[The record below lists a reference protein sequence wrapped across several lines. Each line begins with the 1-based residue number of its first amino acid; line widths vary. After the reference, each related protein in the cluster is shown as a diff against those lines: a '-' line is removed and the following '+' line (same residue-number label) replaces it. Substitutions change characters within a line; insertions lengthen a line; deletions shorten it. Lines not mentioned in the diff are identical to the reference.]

1 MTTADDQPVTDPGN
15 PFEIPDDELRTRA
28 LLALRQGRFDLAEK
42 LLVGKDVDQAALVE
56 SLRIYQAELEIQN
69 EELQRSYHQTQGAL
83 GRFMAFFNSL
93 PMPELVVD
101 GQGLVKEAN
110 EEARRLFG
118 LRDTAFHQYF
128 FVRLIDEP
136 DRGPAIHALSHLR
149 RDEPIDLREVR
160 FRTKHNEVFIGDLHM
175 VALPTEE
182 DEGRRVLCAVVDRT
196 EAVLQREAL
205 RESRE
210 RYRVIAEFSSDWEYW
225 IGPDGRYRYVSPAC
239 TRLTGYSSAAF
250 VADADLF
257 GRLLHPDDR
266 HLWEQHLEAHL
277 ADESG
282 GIPPLELRIR
292 HLDGHVHWIEHSCTP
307 VFGESGE
314 FLGRRGVNRDIT
326 ELKHSREQLHFLA
339 QHDAL
344 TGLPNRTLF
353 RQRLEEAIPRA
364 IRRGGE
370 TALLFL
376 DLDRFK
382 TVNDTLGHPVGDL
395 LLKQVAARLTQA
407 VRSSDTVARL
417 GGDEFVVIS
426 EDVQEPNDAAILAR
440 RLLDLFTTPFEVEG
454 RELFLSLSIG
464 IGIYPLDGVDTD
476 TLIRHADIAMYR
488 AKAAGR
494 NGFRFFDPEMSE
506 GTSERLRLEQELR
519 SALPRGELMLEYQPQ
534 VGLPDGELCGVEVL
548 CRWNH
553 PRLGLL
559 SPAQFLP
566 LANEI
571 GLIDQLDLWVLEH
584 ACAQVAAWDRGGFS
598 VPRLAVN
605 LSVHRIQGDDV
616 PEQIEAI
623 LARTGLDPRRLELEL
638 TEASIMGRPE
648 RTIATLEQ
656 LSRLGIGLAVDDFGT
671 GCSSLACIKQVA
683 IRRLKIDRSFI
694 ERLMTGSD
702 DEAIVH
708 AVIGLAR
715 SLGLAVLAEGV
726 ETAAQAELLIREGCD
741 EAQGYFFGKAVGPE
755 ELASRYCS
763 GKTE

>member
-1 MTTADDQPVTDPGN
+1 MTTATDQPGTDAGD
-15 PFEIPDDELRTRA
+15 PFEIPDEELRTRA

-42 LLVGKDVDQAALVE
+42 LLAGKDVDQAALVE

-69 EELQRSYHQTQGAL
+69 EELQRSHRQTQTAL
-83 GRFMAFFNSL
+83 SRFMAFFDNL
-93 PMPELVVD
+93 PVAELVVD

-118 LRDTAFHQYF
+118 LRDTVYHQYF
-128 FVRLIDEP
+128 FIRLIEES
-136 DRGPAIHALSHLR
+136 DRGPAIHALANLR
-149 RDEPIDLREVR
+149 PDEPIDLHELG
-160 FRTKHNEVFIGDLHM
+160 FRTKAEKVFIGDLHM
-175 VALPTEE
+175 AALPTDEE
-182 DEGRRVLCAVVDRT
+182 DGRRILCAVVDRT

-225 IGPDGRYRYVSPAC
+225 IGPDAQYRYVSPAC
-239 TRLTGYSSAAF
+239 TRLTGYPSAAF
-250 VADADLF
+250 IADAGLF

-266 HLWEQHLEAHL
+266 HLWEKHLGAHL
-277 ADESG
+277 GDESS
-282 GIPPLELRIR
+282 GINPLELRIR
-292 HLDGHVHWIEHSCTP
+292 HLDGQEYWIEHSCTP
-307 VFGESGE
+307 VFGESGD

-326 ELKHSREQLHFLA
+326 ELKRSREQLHFLA

-344 TGLPNRTLF
+344 TGLPNRSLF
-353 RQRLEEAIPRA
+353 RQRLEEAIPRT

-382 TVNDTLGHPVGDL
+382 VVNDTLGHPVGDL
-395 LLKQVAARLTQA
+395 LLQQVAERLTHA
-407 VRSSDTVARL
+407 VRACDTVARL

-426 EDVQEPNDAAILAR
+426 EDVQEPNDAAVLAK
-440 RLLDLFTTPFEVEG
+440 RLLDLFVKPFDVEG

-464 IGIYPLDGVDTD
+464 IGIYPLDGADVD
-476 TLIRHADIAMYR
+476 TLIRHADTAMYR
-488 AKAAGR
+488 AKADGR

-506 GTSERLRLEQELR
+506 GAAERLRLEQELR
-519 SALPRGELMLEYQPQ
+519 NALPRDELMLEYQPQ
-534 VGLPDGELCGVEVL
+534 VVLPEGALCGVEVL

-559 SPAQFLP
+559 SPAHFLP
-566 LANEI
+566 LANDI

-584 ACAQVAAWDRGGFS
+584 ACAQVAAWDRCGFG

-605 LSVHRIQGDDV
+605 LSVHRIQGNDV
-616 PEQIEAI
+616 PEKIKSI
-623 LARTGLDPRRLELEL
+623 LARTGMDPRRLELDL
-638 TEASIMGRPE
+638 TEASIMARPAN
-648 RTIATLEQ
+648 TIANLEQ
-656 LSRLGIGLAVDDFGT
+656 LSGLGIGLAVDDFGT
-671 GCSSLACIKQVA
+671 GCSSLACIKRLA

-715 SLGLAVLAEGV
+715 GLGLTVLAEGV
-726 ETAAQAELLIREGCD
+726 ETNAQAELLIRGGCD
-741 EAQGYFFGKAVGPE
+741 EAQGYFFGKAVGPD

-763 GKTE
+763 KKT

>member
-1 MTTADDQPVTDPGN
+1 MTTAADQPVTDLGS
-15 PFEIPDDELRTRA
+15 PFEIPDEELRTRA

-83 GRFMAFFNSL
+83 SRFMAFFNSL

-136 DRGPAIHALSHLR
+136 HRGPVIQALSQLR
-149 RDEPIDLREVR
+149 PDEPIDLHELR
-160 FRTKHNEVFIGDLHM
+160 FRTKRNEVFIGDLHM
-175 VALPTEE
+175 VALPSEE
-182 DEGRRVLCAVVDRT
+182 DEGRRLLCAVVDRT

-239 TRLTGYSSAAF
+239 TRLTGYPSAAF

-257 GRLLHPDDR
+257 RRLLHPDDR
-266 HLWEQHLEAHL
+266 RHWERHLEAHL
-277 ADESG
+277 GDESG
-282 GIPPLELRIR
+282 GIAPLELRIR
-292 HLDGHVHWIEHSCTP
+292 HLDGHEHWIEHSCTP
-307 VFGESGE
+307 VFGESGD

-326 ELKHSREQLHFLA
+326 ELKRSREQLHFLA

-344 TGLPNRTLF
+344 TGLPNRSLF
-353 RQRLEEAIPRA
+353 RQRLEEAIPRT

-395 LLKQVAARLTQA
+395 LLKQVAARLMQS
-407 VRSSDTVARL
+407 VRASDTVARL

-426 EDVQEPNDAAILAR
+426 EDVQEPNDAAILAK
-440 RLLDLFTTPFEVEG
+440 RLLDLFATPFDVEG

-464 IGIYPLDGVDTD
+464 IGIYPLDGADAD

-506 GTSERLRLEQELR
+506 GAAERLRLEQELR
-519 SALPRGELMLEYQPQ
+519 NALLHNELMLEYQPQ
-534 VGLPDGELCGVEVL
+534 VSLPGGELCGVEVL
-548 CRWNH
+548 CRWDH

-559 SPAQFLP
+559 SPGHFLP
-566 LANEI
+566 LAHDI
-571 GLIDQLDLWVLEH
+571 GVIDQLDLWVLEH
-584 ACAQVAAWDRGGFS
+584 ACAQVAAWDRGGFT

-616 PEQIEAI
+616 PEQIESI
-623 LARTGLDPRRLELEL
+623 LARTDLDPRRLELEL
-638 TEASIMGRPE
+638 TEASLMGSPTG
-648 RTIATLEQ
+648 TIANLER
-656 LSRLGIGLAVDDFGT
+656 LGGLGIGLAVDDFGT
-671 GCSSLACIKQVA
+671 GCSSLACIKHLA

-694 ERLMTGSD
+694 ERLMTRSD
-702 DEAIVH
+702 DEAIVQ

-741 EAQGYFFGKAVGPE
+741 EAQGYFFSKAVGPE
-755 ELASRYCS
+755 ELASRYC
-763 GKTE
+763 

>member
-1 MTTADDQPVTDPGN
+1 MSTADDQPLTDPGN
-15 PFEIPDDELRTRA
+15 PFEVPDEELRTRA

-83 GRFMAFFNSL
+83 SRFMAFFNSL
-93 PMPELVVD
+93 PIPELVVD

-136 DRGPAIHALSHLR
+136 DRGPAIHALAHLR
-149 RDEPIDLREVR
+149 PDEPVDLREVR
-160 FRTKHNEVFIGDLHM
+160 FRTKHNEIFIGDLHM
-175 VALPTEE
+175 VALPTED

-225 IGPDGRYRYVSPAC
+225 IGPDGQYRYVSPAC
-239 TRLTGYSSAAF
+239 TRLSGYPSAAF

-257 GRLLHPDDR
+257 RRLLHPDDR
-266 HLWEQHLEAHL
+266 HLWENHLRAHL
-277 ADESG
+277 GDDSTD
-282 GIPPLELRIR
+282 ITPLELRIR
-292 HLDGHVHWIEHSCTP
+292 HLDGREHWIEHSCTP
-307 VFGESGE
+307 VSGESGD

-326 ELKHSREQLHFLA
+326 ELKRSREQLHFLA

-344 TGLPNRTLF
+344 TGLPNRSLF
-353 RQRLEEAIPRA
+353 RQRLAEVIPRT

-382 TVNDTLGHPVGDL
+382 IVNDTLGHSVGDL
-395 LLKQVAARLTQA
+395 LLKQVAVRLTQA
-407 VRSSDTVARL
+407 VRASDTLARL

-440 RLLDLFTTPFEVEG
+440 RLLDLFATPFEVEG

-464 IGIYPLDGVDTD
+464 IGIYPLDGIDAD

-506 GTSERLRLEQELR
+506 GAAERLRLEQELR
-519 SALPRGELMLEYQPQ
+519 SALPRDELMLEYQPQ
-534 VGLPDGELCGVEVL
+534 VGLPDGELCGIEVL

-616 PEQIEAI
+616 PEQIESI

-638 TEASIMGRPE
+638 TEASIMARPE
-648 RTIATLEQ
+648 RTIVNLEQ
-656 LSRLGIGLAVDDFGT
+656 LSGLGIGLAVDDFGT
-671 GCSSLACIKQVA
+671 GCSSLACIKHLG
-683 IRRLKIDRSFI
+683 IRRLKIDGSFI
-694 ERLMTGSD
+694 ARLMTGSD
-702 DEAIVH
+702 DEAIVQ

-726 ETAAQAELLIREGCD
+726 ETAAQAELLIREGCN
-741 EAQGYFFGKAVGPE
+741 EAQGYFFGKAVGPA
-755 ELASRYCS
+755 ELASRYGS